1 MEHNKLLGRQRRRRG
16 WRVRNQLKSSS
27 TRPRLAV
34 KRSLQHIYVQL
45 IDDAQGRTL
54 ASASTVDKDIRSQI
68 SYGGNKAAAELV
80 GKAIAARA
88 LAAGIKDVYFDRCNY
103 KYHGRVAVLAQ
114 AAREAGLN
122 F

>member
-1 MEHNKLLGRQRRRRG
+1 MQHNKLIGRQRQRRG
-16 WRVRNQLKSSS
+16 WRVRNHLKRSSD
-27 TRPRLAV
+27 RPRLAV
-34 KRSLQHIYVQL
+34 KRTLKHIYVQL
-45 IDDAQGRTL
+45 IDDSQARTL
-54 ASASTVDKDIRSQI
+54 ASASTTEKDILGQAT
-68 SYGGNKAAAELV
+68 YGGNKAAAELV

-88 LAAGIKDVYFDRCNY
+88 LAAGVKDVYFDRCNY